1 MKKNKQNKKP
11 KVLKVKTVSETEFL
25 NLLDELLSPSVLDEL
40 LSSPINES
48 NDFIKNQLN
57 EKPKNKKEMLVDSPI
72 KMTETKDTHKKVIGF
87 KASTLAKPLKD
98 KDVEEILE
106 YIYEEILDAN
116 NFNKVTSL
124 IINLNIVFPTFN
136 QYSLN
141 DKKVCIEKISC
152 HLRNN
157 DFTVSFNYND
167 NSSLKISW

>member
-1 MKKNKQNKKP
+1 MKKNKQNNKP
-11 KVLKVKTVSETEFL
+11 KVLKVKTVSETDFL
-25 NLLDELLSPSVLDEL
+25 NLLDELLNPSVLEDL

-48 NDFIKNQLN
+48 DDFIKKQLN

-72 KMTETKDTHKKVIGF
+72 KMTETKDQHKKVIGF

-98 KDVEEILE
+98 KDVEDMLE
-106 YIYEEILDAN
+106 YIYTEILDAN
-116 NFNKVTSL
+116 NVSKVTSL
-124 IINLNIVFPTFN
+124 IINLNFVFPKFK
-136 QYSLN
+136 QCSLN